1 MKTISKYIFGGVL
14 LSALALTG
22 CKDKMRELNTNQTS
36 LQSTDPRYMFF
47 AATRLFDNSD
57 GRGFCATRSMNIGRW
72 MQYFATTGSSYPA
85 ATDLSIS
92 SPWPGAYWSEFNVR
106 NGSQLH
112 ALCEYVVGPTL
123 SELEKMQYQEIGAI
137 AKVLETY
144 LAWRNFDVYGAAVYT
159 QAFRAAEGIKRPEYD
174 LVQNVYKTLDQVV
187 KKKVVDVLKQPA
199 PAGTLSLGKYD
210 PMYGFTVKVNPE
222 GGSTVTPLENAE
234 VQRSRWLKFANT
246 FRLKMAYR
254 FKERD
259 AAHFNTVLAEV
270 LDPANGGM
278 ISSNDESCILKF
290 PKDVWGDDT
299 NDGNQVSYYNRA
311 PLSMINSLKV
321 MKDPRLP
328 LLFRPNFNDTSF
340 VNASYFKNNAYAK
353 AYKWMYTHFPDSL
366 TKYGNLMQLHNVYQG
381 VSQNSYA
388 YQQTWVPGV
397 IMRGQG
403 FSFGKIVNSNFNED
417 PKLNKPLLSPKTGE
431 PIVWGKDTTITFY
444 ICSMP
449 QGRYW
454 VKNGGDGYDWYDQP
468 KPDKTLIQLT
478 RPVIAYDEHC
488 FTMALIAQ
496 ETGAA
501 VGGKTAEGWYEEAVR
516 ANMAQLMDDALRVY
530 VGIATSVEYPLL
542 PPYNGTSAA
551 DKHLYKLTPAMI
563 DDYVASILPLGK
575 TGNAVSEIM
584 TQTWFAMIF
593 NPEEMW
599 GMWKLT
605 GYPQFIKIPV
615 KNGTGAPGTNYLLPD
630 VPGLEM
636 GFTSGNEAT
645 ALARRA
651 AVPQPEVENNANY
664 MKIQQELMA
673 TPGFGTSWND
683 NTGRIWWDTKPMAA
697 PIENPTLYAPEYN
710 SGVN

>member
-1 MKTISKYIFGGVL
+1 MKTISRYIFGGVL
-14 LSALALTG
+14 LSVLTLTG
-22 CKDKMRELNTNQTS
+22 CKDKMRELNSDQAS

-57 GRGFCATRSMNIGRW
+57 GRGFCATRSTSIGRW
-72 MQYFATTGSSYPA
+72 MQYFATTGSTYPA
-85 ATDLSIS
+85 ATSLSIG
-92 SPWPGAYWSEFNVR
+92 SPWPGAYWSEFNNR
-106 NGSQLH
+106 NGRLLH
-112 ALCEYVVGPTL
+112 TLAEYVVGPTM
-123 SELEKMQYQEIGAI
+123 SEEDKLHYQEIGAI
-137 AKVLETY
+137 SKVLETY

-159 QAFRAAEGIKRPEYD
+159 QAFKAAEGIVTPEYD
-174 LVQNVYKTLDQVV
+174 LIQNVYKQLDEVV
-187 KKKVVDVLKQPA
+187 KTQVIDVLKQPA
-199 PAGTLSLGKYD
+199 PMGTVSLGEYD

-222 GGSTVTPLENAE
+222 GGSTVAALGNAE
-234 VQRSRWLKFANT
+234 LQRARWLKFANT

-254 FKERD
+254 FKQRD
-259 AAHFNTVLAEV
+259 EAHFNTVLQEV
-270 LDPANGGM
+270 LDPENGGM
-278 ISSNDESCILKF
+278 ISSNEESCILKF

-340 VNASYFKNNAYAK
+340 VNASYFAGNSYAK
-353 AYKWMYTHFPDSL
+353 AYKWMYIHFPDSL
-366 TKYGNLMQLHNVYQG
+366 AKYGNLTQLHNVYQG

-388 YQQTWVPGV
+388 YQQTWTPGV
-397 IMRGQG
+397 ILRGQG
-403 FSFGKIVNSNFNED
+403 FSFGKIVNTNYPN
-417 PKLNKPLLSPKTGE
+417 PYVSPTTGKN
-431 PIVWGKDTTITFY
+431 IIWGKDTTITLY

-468 KPDKTLIQLT
+468 KPSKTLIQLT

-496 ETGAA
+496 EAGVA
-501 VGGKTAEGWYEEAVR
+501 VGGKTAEGWYEEGVR
-516 ANMAQLMDDALRVY
+516 ANMDQLMEDALRVY
-530 VGIATSVEYPLL
+530 VGIATSSAYPLL
-542 PPYNGTSAA
+542 PPYNGTSQD
-551 DKHLYKLTPAMI
+551 DKHLYKLTDDMI
-563 DDYVASILPLGK
+563 DTYVSSLLPLGK
-575 TGNAVSEIM
+575 TGDAVSEIM

-605 GYPQFIKIPV
+605 GYPRFIKIPV
-615 KNGTGAPGTNYLLPD
+615 KTGNGAPGTSYQLPT

-636 GFTSGNEAT
+636 EFTSSNEAT

-651 AVPQPEVENNANY
+651 AVPQPQVENNENY
-664 MKIQQELMA
+664 MKIQSELMA
-673 TPGFGTSWND
+673 TPGFGTVWNN
-683 NTGRIWWDTKPMAA
+683 NTGRIWWDTKPMAD
-697 PIENPTLYAPEYN
+697 PIENPTLYVPEYN

>member
-22 CKDKMRELNTNQTS
+22 CKDKMRELNTNQAS

-85 ATDLSIS
+85 ATSLSIS

-106 NGSQLH
+106 NGSYLH
-112 ALCEYVVGPTL
+112 ALCEYVVNPTL
-123 SELEKMQYQEIGAI
+123 SELEKMQYQEIGTI
-137 AKVLETY
+137 AKILETY

-174 LVQNVYKTLDQVV
+174 LVQDVYKQLDQVV
-187 KKKVVDVLKQPA
+187 KEQVAVLKEPA
-199 PAGTLSLGKYD
+199 PAGTISLGAYD
-210 PMYGFTVKVNPE
+210 PMYGFVVKINPE
-222 GGSTVTPLENAE
+222 GGSTVSPLNNAE
-234 VQRSRWLKFANT
+234 TQRSRWLKFANT

-259 AAHFNTVLAEV
+259 ADHFNTVLAEV

-328 LLFRPNFNDTSF
+328 LLYRPNFNDTSF
-340 VNASYFKNNAYAK
+340 VNASYFKNNAYAR
-353 AYKWMYTHFPDSL
+353 AYKWMYTHYPDSL
-366 TKYGNLMQLHNVYQG
+366 TKYGNLFQLHNVYQG

-388 YQQTWVPGV
+388 YQQTWTPGV
-397 IMRGQG
+397 ILRGQG
-403 FSFGKIVNSNFNED
+403 FSFGSIKNPNFNED
-417 PKLNKPLLSPKTGE
+417 NKLSKPLLSPKTGE

-488 FTMALIAQ
+488 FTMALIAN

-501 VGGKTAEGWYEEAVR
+501 VGGKRPKGGTKR
-516 ANMAQLMDDALRVY
+516 AS
-530 VGIATSVEYPLL
+530 GP
-542 PPYNGTSAA
+542 
-551 DKHLYKLTPAMI
+551 
-563 DDYVASILPLGK
+563 
-575 TGNAVSEIM
+575 
-584 TQTWFAMIF
+584 TW
-593 NPEEMW
+593 
-599 GMWKLT
+599 L
-605 GYPQFIKIPV
+605 
-615 KNGTGAPGTNYLLPD
+615 
-630 VPGLEM
+630 
-636 GFTSGNEAT
+636 S
-645 ALARRA
+645 
-651 AVPQPEVENNANY
+651 
-664 MKIQQELMA
+664 
-673 TPGFGTSWND
+673 
-683 NTGRIWWDTKPMAA
+683 
-697 PIENPTLYAPEYN
+697 
-710 SGVN
+710 

>member
-1 MKTISKYIFGGVL
+1 MRTISRYIFGGVL

-22 CKDKMRELNTNQTS
+22 CKDKMRELNSDQAS

-57 GRGFCATRSMNIGRW
+57 GRGFCATRSMGIGRY
-72 MQYFATTGSSYPA
+72 MQYFAEVSSPYPA
-85 ATDLSIS
+85 ATELSVG
-92 SPWPGAYWSEFNVR
+92 SPWPGAYWSEYNNR
-106 NGSQLH
+106 NGKNLH
-112 ALCEYVVGPTL
+112 SLCEYVVGPTM
-123 SELEKMQYQEIGAI
+123 SAEDIVHYQEIGAI

-144 LAWRNFDVYGAAVYT
+144 LAWRNFDVYGAAVYS
-159 QAFRAAEGIKRPEYD
+159 QAFRAADGILTPEYD
-174 LVQNVYKTLDQVV
+174 LVQDVYKQLDEVV
-187 KKKVVDVLKQPA
+187 KTQVVDVLKEPA
-199 PAGTLSLGKYD
+199 PVGTVSLGQYD
-210 PMYGFTVKVNPE
+210 PMYGYTVKAKAE
-222 GGSTVTPLENAE
+222 GGSTVSALGNAE

-254 FKERD
+254 FKSKD
-259 AAHFNTVLAEV
+259 AQHFNTVLAEV

-278 ISSNDESCILKF
+278 ISSNEESCILKF
-290 PKDVWGDDT
+290 PKNVWNDDT
-299 NDGNQVSYYNRA
+299 NDGNQVNYYNRA
-311 PLSMINSLKV
+311 PLSLINSLKV

-328 LLFRPNFNDTSF
+328 LLFRPALLDTAF
-340 VNASYFKNNAYAK
+340 ASASSDFRNVSYAR

-381 VSQNSYA
+381 ISQNSYA

-397 IMRGQG
+397 IQRGITR
-403 FSFGKIVNSNFNED
+403 SFGKIVNTNYPNPFQ
-417 PKLNKPLLSPKTGE
+417 SPVTGE
-431 PIVWGKDTTITFY
+431 NIIWGKDTTITLWTG
-444 ICSMP
+444 SMP

-454 VKNGGDGYDWYDQP
+454 VKNGGDGYDWYDYP

-496 ETGAA
+496 DAGTA
-501 VGGKTAEGWYEEAVR
+501 VGGKTAEGWYEEGVR
-516 ANMAQLMDDALRVY
+516 ANMAQLMEDALRVF
-530 VGIATSVEYPLL
+530 VGIATSANYPLL
-542 PPYNGTSAA
+542 PPYNGTSQD
-551 DKHLYKLTPAMI
+551 DKHLYTLTDAMI

-615 KNGTGAPGTNYLLPD
+615 KTGTGADGESYQLPD
-630 VPGLEM
+630 VPGFEM

-645 ALARRA
+645 VIARRA
-651 AVPQPEVENNANY
+651 AVPQPQVENNENY
-664 MKIQQELMA
+664 MKIQSALLA
-673 TPGFGTSWND
+673 TPGFGSSWND
-683 NTGRIWWDTKPMAA
+683 NTGRIWWDTEPMAD
-697 PIENPTLYAPEYN
+697 PIENPTLYTPEYD

>member
-1 MKTISKYIFGGVL
+1 MFGGVL
-14 LSALALTG
+14 LSVLTLTG
-22 CKDKMRELNTNQTS
+22 CKDKMRELNSDQAS

-47 AATRLFDNSD
+47 AATRLFDNSY
-57 GRGFCATRSMNIGRW
+57 GRGFCATRATTVGRW

-85 ATDLSIS
+85 ATDLSIG
-92 SPWPGAYWSEFNVR
+92 SPWPDAYWSEYNNR
-106 NGSQLH
+106 NGRLLH
-112 ALCEYVVGPTL
+112 SLCEYVVGPTL
-123 SELEKMQYQEIGAI
+123 SEEDKVHYQEIGAI
-137 AKVLETY
+137 SKVLETY
-144 LAWRNFDVYGAAVYT
+144 LAWRNFDVYGAAVYS
-159 QAFRAAEGIKRPEYD
+159 QAFRAAEGIVKPEYD
-174 LVQNVYKTLDQVV
+174 LIQNVYKELDRVV
-187 KKKVVDVLKQPA
+187 KEEVIDVLKEPA
-199 PAGTLSLGKYD
+199 PQGTVSLGEYD
-210 PMYGFTVKVNPE
+210 PMYGFTVTANAN
-222 GGSTVTPLENAE
+222 GGSTVKTLGNAS
-234 VQRSRWLKFANT
+234 VQRQRWLKFANT

-278 ISSNDESCILKF
+278 ISSNEESCILKF

-299 NDGNQVSYYNRA
+299 NDGNQVSYYQRA

-328 LLFRPNFNDTSF
+328 LLYRPNAMDTAFGSSQIFMND
-340 VNASYFKNNAYAK
+340 AYGEYYFSG
-353 AYKWMYTHFPDSL
+353 YKWMYTHFPDSL

-381 VSQNSYA
+381 VSQNSFA

-397 IMRGQG
+397 INRGTTR
-403 FSFGKIVNSNFNED
+403 SFGTIKNPNYND
-417 PKLNKPLLSPKTGE
+417 DAKLSKPMLSPTTGE
-431 PIVWGKDTTITFY
+431 PIIWGKDTSITIWTA
-444 ICSMP
+444 SMP

-454 VKNGGDGYDWYDQP
+454 VKNGGTPYDYCDV
-468 KPDKTLIQLT
+468 PDVNKTLIQLT
-478 RPVIAYDEHC
+478 RPVIVYDEHC

-501 VGGKTAEGWYEEAVR
+501 VGGKTAEGWYEEGVR
-516 ANMAQLMDDALRVY
+516 ANMAQLMEDALRVY
-530 VGIATSVEYPLL
+530 VGIATSDDYPLL
-542 PPYNGTSAA
+542 PPYNGTSQA
-551 DKHLYKLTPAMI
+551 DKHLYKLTSDMI

-615 KNGTGAPGTNYLLPD
+615 KTGTGAPGDSYQLPT

-651 AVPQPEVENNANY
+651 AVPQPQVENNENY
-664 MKIQQELMA
+664 MKIQSELMA
-673 TPGFGTSWND
+673 TPGFGSVWND

-697 PIENPTLYAPEYN
+697 PIGSPTLYVPEYD
-710 SGVN
+710 SGI